1 MSNLCA
7 QPAQRQ
13 MFGADVP
20 AASNNTTLQQLS
32 IQAGR
37 RQCRIGMGLGAE
49 RNTPEWKLMEVY
61 GKDLRKAVIRGEKHA
76 FGMKEST
83 KRWK

>member
-1 MSNLCA
+1 
-7 QPAQRQ
+7 

-37 RQCRIGMGLGAE
+37 RQCRIGMGLEAE
-49 RNTPEWKLMEVY
+49 RNTPEWKLTILLNVY
-61 GKDLRKAVIRGEKHA
+61 GKDLRKAV
-76 FGMKEST
+76 M
-83 KRWK
+83 